1 MKKALTFALAF
12 SYLALGLS
20 RSSFAQDNVTRT
32 AASVE
37 AESGSREQDK
47 LNGPVRRVR
56 VETARIMPKNGNW
69 VEGPRE
75 VLGIMTRSAGRKIGL
90 RRVPRGTQHPIGRR
104 QLSFDPKGNVVEM
117 INEHDGLCS
126 AKRLTS

>member
-12 SYLALGLS
+12 SCLALGLS

-32 AASVE
+32 AVSVS
-37 AESGSREQDK
+37 AESGNREQDK

-56 VETARIMPKNGNW
+56 VETARIIPKNGNW

-75 VLGIMTRSAGRKIGL
+75 VLGITTYDPAGKKIDSVVYPVE
-90 RRVPRGTQHPIGRR
+90 RNP
-104 QLSFDPKGNVVEM
+104 LSGKEQYLYDNKGNVVEM
-117 INEHDGLCS
+117 ILLGP
-126 AKRLTS
+126 